1 MEVLEGL
8 QRTASMSIPNG
19 CANRIFQGNMEGGST
34 DALEACGAEHCASGD
49 AVSSEQEETHRY
61 KKTTKGSRIWNFV
74 RRRKGLSTNKDRPQ
88 SMILLGVTSE
98 VSELKKP
105 SFMDRVRS
113 SKKGR
118 SSRTPKNVD
127 LRGSRVQD
135 VCDPEEELPGSG
147 QRAVYRVRRLGD
159 GRRPSRHSYAGYIE
173 DLDSSFEDIELNI
186 SIPELDTTE
195 SKCLRDISGRLHG
208 EDNDG
213 NSHRIPA
220 RKSESLNF
228 EHVKSPAIT
237 EGDNQKRCAVLPQ
250 DSRRGRSSDV
260 WSYLKGISLASKDN
274 SKLADQRAETNFQ
287 NLENTTD
294 HSASYFDFDT
304 RCEENLSQRKKSNGA
319 AKATHFGGVVR
330 FLSSVAEAAR
340 RLRGSSR
347 AFSPDEKR
355 PQRSFRGRRQDVAS
369 PKEGLVIENENAKA
383 FCTVGACL
391 QSPDSGTWENLS
403 FESLAG
409 KEPVQHCRT
418 ADGLKGVGSSGLD
431 SGNDRL
437 NETSPSPFG
446 PEPSMSQLAE
456 LADGS
461 FTELNSKDPS
471 EDLAELPQTTLA
483 EPIEDLGTTPE
494 KTQVMSRDLPP
505 SHDLPVNSLDTVDLG
520 CSPAGSRDFSAE
532 TELQTHLPQVSPT
545 KFDSGDVARAPVVAK
560 DMDPSPAVAQELSE
574 TELDNQ
580 DLRNPELLLQNL
592 SASELEFQDTGSTL
606 ERVVGRDLAPSPDL
620 PVSNLDAAGLGC
632 SPAADGA
639 FPAVTEAQAHLPQ
652 TSLTELDTEDVAC
665 APVIAKDMD
674 PSPAAAQEIS
684 RTELDNQ
691 DLRNPELPLQDLSG
705 GELGIQDLGSTP
717 EISQVVGRDV
727 PPSPDLPVHQ
737 LGSVDLDHS
746 PAASGDF
753 SAAPEALIHLPQAAL
768 TGEIQDTVSTLE
780 KSQVTGRDLP
790 PSHDIPENILDAADM
805 GCSAVADVD
814 FSVVTFLKC
823 STVKRQGLEQPGGR
837 MKKRGST
844 SFVEQNSVE
853 VMDRVEEFD
862 CSTECRPFQV
872 HVSRIVSSGRL
883 KNGKP
888 TSRPAQPCPQA
899 EPFKALVE
907 RCRSEPLSQSTP
919 MGLDQLGGR
928 MQHLL
933 RRRAENEQA
942 SKTLKV
948 RGNCRNGGRRWN
960 LFKPGAEK
968 LQISRLISG
977 GSIVSAEAV
986 WDHVTMANRELAFK
1000 AGDVIKVLDASNKD
1014 WWWGQIDD
1022 EEGWFPASF
1031 VRLWVNQEDGVEEGT
1046 SEVQNGHLDP
1056 SADCLCLGRTV
1067 QNRDQMRANVINEI
1081 MSTERHYIKHLKDI
1095 CEGYLK
1101 QCRKRRDM
1109 FSDEQLKIIFGN
1121 IEDIYRF
1128 QMGFVRDLEKQ
1139 YNNEDPHLSEIG
1151 PCFLEHQDGFWIYSE
1166 YCNNHLDACM
1176 ELSKLMK
1183 DSRYQHFFEAC
1194 RLLQQMIDIAI
1205 DGFLLTPVQKI
1216 CKYPLQLA
1224 ELLKYT
1230 AQEHSDYRYV
1240 AAALAVMRNVT
1251 LQINERKRRL
1261 ENIDKIA
1268 QWQASVLDWEGDD
1281 ILDRSSELIYTGEMS
1296 WIYQPYGRNQ
1306 QRVFFLFDHQMV
1318 LCKKELLGS
1327 TFTFTSSTQEPH
1339 WSQGQL
1345 LLHPRRRNVWT
1356 SSVRHVQ
1363 THGLSSGSTK
1373 LDLIRRDILY
1383 YKGRIDMDKYEVV
1396 DIEDGRD
1403 DDFNV
1408 SMKNAFKLHNK
1419 ETEEMHLFFAKK
1431 LEEKL
1436 RWLRAFREERKMV
1449 KEDEKIGFEISENQK
1464 RQAAMTVKKVS
1475 KQKGVSYSKSVPPA
1489 YPPPQD
1495 PLNQGQYM
1503 VTDGISQSQVFEFT
1517 EPRRSQAPFWQ
1528 NFSRE

>member
-1 MEVLEGL
+1 MEVTEGCHHTGPL
-8 QRTASMSIPNG
+8 TAPNG
-19 CANRIFQGNMEGGST
+19 YTNRIFQANMEAGST
-34 DALEACGAEHCASGD
+34 DMLEVCGAEHCTSRD
-49 AVSSEQEETHRY
+49 AIRNEQEEAPRY
-61 KKTTKGSRIWNFV
+61 KKMTKGNRIWNFV
-74 RRRKGLSTNKDRPQ
+74 RRRKGLSASKERPQ

-105 SFMDRVRS
+105 SFMDRVRPL
-113 SKKGR
+113 KKGR
-118 SSRTPKNVD
+118 TSRMPKNVD
-127 LRGSRVQD
+127 LRPSGVQ
-135 VCDPEEELPGSG
+135 VASCDPEEDHHASG
-147 QRAVYRVRRLGD
+147 QRAVYRVKKLGD
-159 GRRPSRHSYAGYIE
+159 SRRPSRHSYAGYID

-186 SIPELDTTE
+186 SIPEMDASE
-195 SKCLRDISGRLHG
+195 SKCLRDISVRLHS
-208 EDNDG
+208 EDNDS
-213 NSHRIPA
+213 NFHKIPA

-228 EHVKSPAIT
+228 ENLKSPAVT
-237 EGDNQKRCAVLPQ
+237 EGDSQKRCTVLPQ
-250 DSRRGRSSDV
+250 ESRRGRSSDV
-260 WSYLKGISLASKDN
+260 WSYLKGISLTSKDN
-274 SKLADQRAETNFQ
+274 SKLPDQRTETSFQ
-287 NLENTTD
+287 NLENIND
-294 HSASYFDFDT
+294 SASYFDFDM

-319 AKATHFGGVVR
+319 TKATHFGGVVK
-330 FLSSVAEAAR
+330 FFTSMAEAAR

-355 PQRSFRGRRQDVAS
+355 PQRSFRSWRQDVPS
-369 PKEGLVIENENAKA
+369 HKEGLVIENESARA

-391 QSPDSGTWENLS
+391 QSPDSGTWDNLS
-403 FESLAG
+403 FESLVG
-409 KEPVQHCRT
+409 KEPAQHYKT
-418 ADGLKGVGSSGLD
+418 TEVSQDIGSSAL
-431 SGNDRL
+431 SNENDRL
-437 NETSPSPFG
+437 NETSHSPFG
-446 PEPSMSQLAE
+446 PATSHPPE
-456 LADGS
+456 LADDS
-461 FTELNSKDPS
+461 FTDLNTKDPS
-471 EDLAELPQTTLA
+471 EDLINFPQTTLTEQIQDSDSTLEKTRVVGKDVPCFQDILVNNLDTVDLSHSPAADGDCSALTEALIHLPQTTL
-483 EPIEDLGTTPE
+483 
-494 KTQVMSRDLPP
+494 
-505 SHDLPVNSLDTVDLG
+505 
-520 CSPAGSRDFSAE
+520 
-532 TELQTHLPQVSPT
+532 T
-545 KFDSGDVARAPVVAK
+545 KIDIK
-560 DMDPSPAVAQELSE
+560 DMVCAPAVAEELDPSPEVAQELSK
-574 TELDNQ
+574 TELD
-580 DLRNPELLLQNL
+580 
-592 SASELEFQDTGSTL
+592 
-606 ERVVGRDLAPSPDL
+606 V
-620 PVSNLDAAGLGC
+620 
-632 SPAADGA
+632 
-639 FPAVTEAQAHLPQ
+639 
-652 TSLTELDTEDVAC
+652 
-665 APVIAKDMD
+665 
-674 PSPAAAQEIS
+674 
-684 RTELDNQ
+684 Q
-691 DLRNPELPLQDLSG
+691 DLRNPELPLQDLSRG
-705 GELGIQDLGSTP
+705 ELGIQDSGSTPERGQIVGMDVPCSQDLPVNNLDAENLGCSLAADGDLPAVAEALIHLPQTTLTKIDIKDMVCAPAVAKELDPSPEVAQELSKTELDVQDLRNPELPLQDLSRGELGIQDLGSTP
-717 EISQVVGRDV
+717 EKRQVLGIDVPCSQHLPVNNLDTGDLSCSLAADGDCFAVTEALIHLPQITLSREIQDTDSTLEKRQVVGRDV
-727 PPSPDLPVHQ
+727 PCSQDLPVNN
-737 LGSVDLDHS
+737 
-746 PAASGDF
+746 
-753 SAAPEALIHLPQAAL
+753 
-768 TGEIQDTVSTLE
+768 T
-780 KSQVTGRDLP
+780 
-790 PSHDIPENILDAADM
+790 DAADL
-805 GCSAVADVD
+805 GCSPVADVD
-814 FSVVTFLKC
+814 FSVVTFVKHA
-823 STVKRQGLEQPGGR
+823 TVKGQVVEQTDCR
-837 MKKRGST
+837 IKQRGVP
-844 SFVEQNSVE
+844 SFVEQDSAE
-853 VMDRVEEFD
+853 VTDGLDQFD
-862 CSTECRPFQV
+862 CNDQCRPFQV

-888 TSRPAQPCPQA
+888 MSHPSQPSPQA
-899 EPFKALVE
+899 PPFKVLVE

-933 RRRAENEQA
+933 RRRAENEEA

-1046 SEVQNGHLDP
+1046 SDVQNGHLDP

-1318 LCKKELLGS
+1318 LCKK
-1327 TFTFTSSTQEPH
+1327 
-1339 WSQGQL
+1339 
-1345 LLHPRRRNVWT
+1345 
-1356 SSVRHVQ
+1356 
-1363 THGLSSGSTK
+1363 
-1373 LDLIRRDILY
+1373 DLIRRDILY

-1475 KQKGVSYSKSVPPA
+1475 KQKDTGQQERSSWPALLLRWFHAIQRKSRIFGPGKENRSK
-1489 YPPPQD
+1489 YNKY
-1495 PLNQGQYM
+1495 L
-1503 VTDGISQSQVFEFT
+1503 
-1517 EPRRSQAPFWQ
+1517 
-1528 NFSRE
+1528 

>member
-1 MEVLEGL
+1 MEVVEH
-8 QRTASMSIPNG
+8 TAPVTVPNG
-19 CANRIFQGNMEGGST
+19 YANRVFQGNMEEGST
-34 DALEACGAEHCASGD
+34 DALEACGAERCTSSD
-49 AVSSEQEETHRY
+49 AIPSEREEPPRY
-61 KKTTKGSRIWNFV
+61 KKMTKGSRIWNFV
-74 RRRKGLSTNKDRPQ
+74 RRRKGLSTSKDRPQ
-88 SMILLGVTSE
+88 SMILLGVASE
-98 VSELKKP
+98 APELKKP
-105 SFMDRVRS
+105 SFMERVRS

-127 LRGSRVQD
+127 LRASRGQVA
-135 VCDPEEELPGSG
+135 CDPEEEPPASG
-147 QRAVYRVRRLGD
+147 QRAVYRVKKLGD

-186 SIPELDTTE
+186 SIPELDATE
-195 SKCLRDISGRLHG
+195 SKCLRDINVRLHS

-213 NSHRIPA
+213 NCHRIAA

-228 EHVKSPAIT
+228 ENLKSPAT
-237 EGDNQKRCAVLPQ
+237 AEGDSQKRCAVLPQ
-250 DSRRGRSSDV
+250 ESRRGRSSDV
-260 WSYLKGISLASKDN
+260 WSYLKGISLTSKDN
-274 SKLADQRAETNFQ
+274 SKLLDQRPETNFQ

-304 RCEENLSQRKKSNGA
+304 RCEENPSQRKKTNGA
-319 AKATHFGGVVR
+319 SKATHFGGVVR

-355 PQRSFRGRRQDVAS
+355 PQRSFRGWRPDVAS
-369 PKEGLVIENENAKA
+369 HREGLVIENESAKA

-403 FESLAG
+403 FESLVG
-409 KEPVQHCRT
+409 KEPMQHCRAT
-418 ADGLKGVGSSGLD
+418 EGSKDIGSSALG

-437 NETSPSPFG
+437 NGTSPSPFV
-446 PEPSMSQLAE
+446 PEPSLSHLPE
-456 LADGS
+456 LAGGS

-471 EDLAELPQTTLA
+471 EDLIEVPQTTLTDTVQ
-483 EPIEDLGTTPE
+483 DLGSTSE
-494 KTQVMSRDLPP
+494 RTQVMGRDLPP
-505 SHDLPVNSLDTVDLG
+505 SQDLPRDAVDLG
-520 CSPAGSRDFSAE
+520 HSPAASGDFPAE
-532 TELQTHLPQVSPT
+532 TE
-545 KFDSGDVARAPVVAK
+545 
-560 DMDPSPAVAQELSE
+560 AQI
-574 TELDNQ
+574 
-580 DLRNPELLLQNL
+580 
-592 SASELEFQDTGSTL
+592 
-606 ERVVGRDLAPSPDL
+606 
-620 PVSNLDAAGLGC
+620 
-632 SPAADGA
+632 
-639 FPAVTEAQAHLPQ
+639 HLPQ
-652 TSLTELDTEDVAC
+652 TSPTKLDTEDVAC

-674 PSPAAAQEIS
+674 PSPAAAQEPS
-684 RTELDNQ
+684 KAVLHNQ
-691 DLRNPELPLQDLSG
+691 DLRNPELPLQDLSE
-705 GELGIQDLGSTP
+705 GELGVQDLGSTL
-717 EISQVVGRDV
+717 EKTQVVGRDV
-727 PPSPDLPVHQ
+727 PPSQDLPVNK
-737 LGSVDLDHS
+737 LDTVDLGHS
-746 PAASGDF
+746 PAANGDF
-753 SAAPEALIHLPQAAL
+753 SAVTETLIHLPE
-768 TGEIQDTVSTLE
+768 TTPTEEIQDTVSTLE
-780 KSQVTGRDLP
+780 KSQVMGRDLP
-790 PSHDIPENILDAADM
+790 PSQDLPVNALDTADL

-823 STVKRQGLEQPGGR
+823 STVKRQVLEQTDGR
-837 MKKRGST
+837 FRKRGTT

-853 VMDRVEEFD
+853 LTEGVEGFN
-862 CSTECRPFQV
+862 CSSECRPFQV

-888 TSRPAQPCPQA
+888 ASHPAQPSPQA
-899 EPFKALVE
+899 PPFKVLVE

-1046 SEVQNGHLDP
+1046 SDVQNGHLDP

-1318 LCKKELLGS
+1318 LCKK
-1327 TFTFTSSTQEPH
+1327 
-1339 WSQGQL
+1339 
-1345 LLHPRRRNVWT
+1345 
-1356 SSVRHVQ
+1356 
-1363 THGLSSGSTK
+1363 
-1373 LDLIRRDILY
+1373 DLIRRDILY

-1396 DIEDGRD
+1396 DIDDGRD

-1528 NFSRE
+1528 NFSRLTPFKK

>member
-1 MEVLEGL
+1 MEVLEGCR
-8 QRTASMSIPNG
+8 QTVPVAAPNG
-19 CANRIFQGNMEGGST
+19 YANRLFQGNVEEGSI
-34 DALEACGAEHCASGD
+34 DALESCGAEHC
-49 AVSSEQEETHRY
+49 SSNNAIPNEQEEAPRY
-61 KKTTKGSRIWNFV
+61 KKTTKGNRIWNFV
-74 RRRKGLSTNKDRPQ
+74 RRRKGLSANKGRPQ

-98 VSELKKP
+98 VSELKKT
-105 SFMDRVRS
+105 SFMDRIRP

-118 SSRTPKNVD
+118 TSRVPKNVD
-127 LRGSRVQD
+127 LRASRVQD
-135 VCDPEEELPGSG
+135 ACDPEEDHHGSTG
-147 QRAVYRVRRLGD
+147 QRAVYRVRKLGD
-159 GRRPSRHSYAGYIE
+159 GRRPSRHSYAGYID

-186 SIPELDTTE
+186 SIPDIDASE
-195 SKCLRDISGRLHG
+195 SRCLRDISARLHR
-208 EDNDG
+208 EDND
-213 NSHRIPA
+213 SDCQKAPA
-220 RKSESLNF
+220 RRSESLNF
-228 EHVKSPAIT
+228 ETFKSPAIT
-237 EGDNQKRCAVLPQ
+237 EGDHPRRCPVLSQ
-250 DSRRGRSSDV
+250 ESRRGRSSDV
-260 WSYLKGISLASKDN
+260 WSYLKGISLTSKDN
-274 SKLADQRAETNFQ
+274 SKLADQRVETSFQ

-294 HSASYFDFDT
+294 HSPSDFDFDA
-304 RCEENLSQRKKSNGA
+304 RCEENLSQRKKSNSTT
-319 AKATHFGGVVR
+319 KSTHFGGVVR
-330 FLSSVAEAAR
+330 FLTSVAEAAR

-355 PQRSFRGRRQDVAS
+355 PQQSFRSWRQDVAS
-369 PKEGLVIENENAKA
+369 HKEALVIANESARA

-391 QSPDSGTWENLS
+391 QSPDSVTWDNLS
-403 FESLAG
+403 FESLVG
-409 KEPVQHCRT
+409 KEPTQHCKT
-418 ADGLKGVGSSGLD
+418 AELSEDIGSAALGSE
-431 SGNDRL
+431 NDRF
-437 NETSPSPFG
+437 NRTSLSPFG
-446 PEPSMSQLAE
+446 PEPSMSNLLE
-456 LADGS
+456 LADDS
-461 FTELNSKDPS
+461 FADFNTKDPP
-471 EDLAELPQTTLA
+471 EDLTDFPQTTLAKQTGDSSSTPEKTHVLESDLQRSQGLPENNLDAVDMGSSPAADGDCSALSVVHLPQTTLTKLDTKDMA
-483 EPIEDLGTTPE
+483 CAPVVAKDMDPSLAVAQELSKTELDVQDLSNRELHLPDLSQGELGIEDLGSTLE
-494 KTQVMSRDLPP
+494 ETQVIDGNLQCSQDLPE
-505 SHDLPVNSLDTVDLG
+505 NNVDAADVG
-520 CSPAGSRDFSAE
+520 CSPAADGDCSAV
-532 TELQTHLPQVSPT
+532 TEALVHLPQSALT
-545 KFDSGDVARAPVVAK
+545 KPDTKDMACAPVVAK
-560 DMDPSPAVAQELSE
+560 DMDPSPAVAQELSMI
-574 TELDNQ
+574 ELDMQ
-580 DLRNPELLLQNL
+580 AL
-592 SASELEFQDTGSTL
+592 S
-606 ERVVGRDLAPSPDL
+606 
-620 PVSNLDAAGLGC
+620 
-632 SPAADGA
+632 
-639 FPAVTEAQAHLPQ
+639 
-652 TSLTELDTEDVAC
+652 
-665 APVIAKDMD
+665 
-674 PSPAAAQEIS
+674 
-684 RTELDNQ
+684 
-691 DLRNPELPLQDLSG
+691 NPELPLQDLSQ
-705 GELGIQDLGSTP
+705 GELGIED
-717 EISQVVGRDV
+717 
-727 PPSPDLPVHQ
+727 
-737 LGSVDLDHS
+737 
-746 PAASGDF
+746 SG
-753 SAAPEALIHLPQAAL
+753 
-768 TGEIQDTVSTLE
+768 STLE
-780 KSQVTGRDLP
+780 ETQITDRTLTCSQGLP
-790 PSHDIPENILDAADM
+790 VNILDPIDL
-805 GCSAVADVD
+805 GCSPVADID
-814 FSVVTFLKC
+814 FSVATLLRCATADGPV
-823 STVKRQGLEQPGGR
+823 LER
-837 MKKRGST
+837 TDRRIKKRGTT
-844 SFVEQNSVE
+844 SFVEQHSVE
-853 VMDRVEEFD
+853 VTDGGDQFNCD
-862 CSTECRPFQV
+862 DECQPFQV
-872 HVSRIVSSGRL
+872 HISRILSSGRL
-883 KNGKP
+883 KNGKAISHP
-888 TSRPAQPCPQA
+888 SQPSPQA
-899 EPFKALVE
+899 PPFKVLVE

-1046 SEVQNGHLDP
+1046 SDVQNGHLDP

-1230 AQEHSDYRYV
+1230 AQDHSDYRYV

-1318 LCKKELLGS
+1318 LCKK
-1327 TFTFTSSTQEPH
+1327 
-1339 WSQGQL
+1339 
-1345 LLHPRRRNVWT
+1345 
-1356 SSVRHVQ
+1356 
-1363 THGLSSGSTK
+1363 
-1373 LDLIRRDILY
+1373 DLIRRDILY

>member
-1 MEVLEGL
+1 MEVIEGR
-8 QRTASMSIPNG
+8 QHTGPVIAPNG
-19 CANRIFQGNMEGGST
+19 YANKMFQANMEEGNGNG
-34 DALEACGAEHCASGD
+34 LEICGAEHCTSSD
-49 AVSSEQEETHRY
+49 ANPNEQGEAPRY
-61 KKTTKGSRIWNFV
+61 KKTTKGNRIWNFV
-74 RRRKGLSTNKDRPQ
+74 RRRKGLSANKGRPQ

-105 SFMDRVRS
+105 SFMDRVRPL
-113 SKKGR
+113 KKGR
-118 SSRTPKNVD
+118 TSKMPKNVD
-127 LRGSRVQD
+127 LRASGDQVA
-135 VCDPEEELPGSG
+135 CDPEEDHHVCG
-147 QRAVYRVRRLGD
+147 QRAVYRVKKLGD
-159 GRRPSRHSYAGYIE
+159 SRRPSRHSYAGYID
-173 DLDSSFEDIELNI
+173 DLDSSFEDIDLNI
-186 SIPELDTTE
+186 SIPEIDANE
-195 SKCLRDISGRLHG
+195 GKCLRDISVRLHS
-208 EDNDG
+208 EDNDS
-213 NSHRIPA
+213 NCHRTPA
-220 RKSESLNF
+220 RRSESLNF
-228 EHVKSPAIT
+228 ENFKNPAIT
-237 EGDNQKRCAVLPQ
+237 EGDNQKRCTVLPQ
-250 DSRRGRSSDV
+250 ESRRGRSSDV
-260 WSYLKGISLASKDN
+260 WSYLKGISLTSKDN
-274 SKLADQRAETNFQ
+274 SKLPDQRAETNFQ

-304 RCEENLSQRKKSNGA
+304 RCEENLSQRKKSNSA
-319 AKATHFGGVVR
+319 TKATHFGGVVR
-330 FLSSVAEAAR
+330 FLTSVAEAAR

-355 PQRSFRGRRQDVAS
+355 PQRSFRSWRQDVTS
-369 PKEGLVIENENAKA
+369 HKEGLVIENESTRP

-391 QSPDSGTWENLS
+391 QSPDSGTWDNLS
-403 FESLAG
+403 FESLVG
-409 KEPVQHCRT
+409 KEPMQHCKT
-418 ADGLKGVGSSGLD
+418 TEVTQDIGSSALG
-431 SGNDRL
+431 SENDRL
-437 NETSPSPFG
+437 NETSHSPFG
-446 PEPSMSQLAE
+446 PEPSISHLPE
-456 LADGS
+456 LADDS
-461 FTELNSKDPS
+461 FTELNTRDTS
-471 EDLAELPQTTLA
+471 EDLINDFPQATLTKQ
-483 EPIEDLGTTPE
+483 IQDSGSTPE
-494 KTQVMSRDLPP
+494 KTQVVGGDLPRTQG
-505 SHDLPVNSLDTVDLG
+505 LPVNNLDTADLG
-520 CSPAGSRDFSAE
+520 HSSAVDGGFS
-532 TELQTHLPQVSPT
+532 S
-545 KFDSGDVARAPVVAK
+545 
-560 DMDPSPAVAQELSE
+560 
-574 TELDNQ
+574 
-580 DLRNPELLLQNL
+580 
-592 SASELEFQDTGSTL
+592 
-606 ERVVGRDLAPSPDL
+606 
-620 PVSNLDAAGLGC
+620 
-632 SPAADGA
+632 
-639 FPAVTEAQAHLPQ
+639 VTEALIHLPQ
-652 TSLTELDTEDVAC
+652 TSLTKLDTEDLAY
-665 APVIAKDMD
+665 APVVAKDVD
-674 PSPAAAQEIS
+674 PSPAVPQKLS
-684 RTELDNQ
+684 KTELDMQ
-691 DLRNPELPLQDLSG
+691 DLRNPELPLQDLSR
-705 GELGIQDLGSTP
+705 GELGIQDSGSTL
-717 EISQVVGRDV
+717 EKTQVVGKDL
-727 PPSPDLPVHQ
+727 PCSQDLPVDN
-737 LGSVDLDHS
+737 LDSVDLGHS
-746 PAASGDF
+746 PAANGNS
-753 SAAPEALIHLPQAAL
+753 SAVTEALIHLPQTTL
-768 TGEIQDTVSTLE
+768 TEEMQDTGSTLE
-780 KSQVTGRDLP
+780 KTEVMDRNLPCSQGIPVNNLSAVDL
-790 PSHDIPENILDAADM
+790 D
-805 GCSAVADVD
+805 CSPVADVD

-823 STVKRQGLEQPGGR
+823 STVKGQVLER
-837 MKKRGST
+837 TDCRIKKRGTT

-853 VMDRVEEFD
+853 IMDRVEQFNCND
-862 CSTECRPFQV
+862 KCRPFQV

-888 TSRPAQPCPQA
+888 MSHPSQPSPQTP
-899 EPFKALVE
+899 PFKVLVE

-919 MGLDQLGGR
+919 MGLDQVGGR

-1046 SEVQNGHLDP
+1046 SDVQNGHLDP

-1230 AQEHSDYRYV
+1230 AQDHSDYRYV

-1318 LCKKELLGS
+1318 LCKK
-1327 TFTFTSSTQEPH
+1327 
-1339 WSQGQL
+1339 
-1345 LLHPRRRNVWT
+1345 
-1356 SSVRHVQ
+1356 
-1363 THGLSSGSTK
+1363 
-1373 LDLIRRDILY
+1373 DLIRRDILY

>member
-1 MEVLEGL
+1 MEVIEGR
-8 QRTASMSIPNG
+8 QHTGPVIAPNG
-19 CANRIFQGNMEGGST
+19 YANKMFQANMEEGNGNG
-34 DALEACGAEHCASGD
+34 LEICGAEHCTSSD
-49 AVSSEQEETHRY
+49 ANPNEQGEAPRY
-61 KKTTKGSRIWNFV
+61 KKTTKGNRIWNFV
-74 RRRKGLSTNKDRPQ
+74 RRRKGLSANKGRPQ

-105 SFMDRVRS
+105 SFMDRVRPL
-113 SKKGR
+113 KKGR
-118 SSRTPKNVD
+118 TSKMPKNVD
-127 LRGSRVQD
+127 LRASGDQVA
-135 VCDPEEELPGSG
+135 CDPEEDHHVCG
-147 QRAVYRVRRLGD
+147 QRAVYRVKKLGD
-159 GRRPSRHSYAGYIE
+159 SRRPSRHSYAGYID
-173 DLDSSFEDIELNI
+173 DLDSSFEDIDLNI
-186 SIPELDTTE
+186 SIPEIDANE
-195 SKCLRDISGRLHG
+195 GKCLRDISVRLHS
-208 EDNDG
+208 EDNDS
-213 NSHRIPA
+213 NCHRTPA
-220 RKSESLNF
+220 RRSESLNF
-228 EHVKSPAIT
+228 ENFKNPAIT
-237 EGDNQKRCAVLPQ
+237 EGDNQKRCTVLPQ
-250 DSRRGRSSDV
+250 ESRRGRSSDV
-260 WSYLKGISLASKDN
+260 WSYLKGISLTSKDN
-274 SKLADQRAETNFQ
+274 SKLPDQRAETNFQ

-304 RCEENLSQRKKSNGA
+304 RCEENLSQRKKSNSA
-319 AKATHFGGVVR
+319 TKATHFGGVVR
-330 FLSSVAEAAR
+330 FLTSVAEAAR

-355 PQRSFRGRRQDVAS
+355 PQRSFRSWRQDVTS
-369 PKEGLVIENENAKA
+369 HKEGLVIENESTRP

-391 QSPDSGTWENLS
+391 QSPDSGTWDNLS
-403 FESLAG
+403 FESLVG
-409 KEPVQHCRT
+409 KEPMQHCKT
-418 ADGLKGVGSSGLD
+418 TEVTQDIGSSALG
-431 SGNDRL
+431 SENDRL
-437 NETSPSPFG
+437 NETSHSPFG
-446 PEPSMSQLAE
+446 PEPSISHLPE
-456 LADGS
+456 LADDS
-461 FTELNSKDPS
+461 FTELNTRDTS
-471 EDLAELPQTTLA
+471 EDLINDFPQATLTKQ
-483 EPIEDLGTTPE
+483 IQDSGSTPE
-494 KTQVMSRDLPP
+494 KTQVVGGDLPRTQG
-505 SHDLPVNSLDTVDLG
+505 LPVNNLDTADLG
-520 CSPAGSRDFSAE
+520 HSSAVDGGFS
-532 TELQTHLPQVSPT
+532 S
-545 KFDSGDVARAPVVAK
+545 
-560 DMDPSPAVAQELSE
+560 
-574 TELDNQ
+574 
-580 DLRNPELLLQNL
+580 
-592 SASELEFQDTGSTL
+592 
-606 ERVVGRDLAPSPDL
+606 
-620 PVSNLDAAGLGC
+620 
-632 SPAADGA
+632 
-639 FPAVTEAQAHLPQ
+639 VTEALIHLPQ
-652 TSLTELDTEDVAC
+652 TSLTKLDTEDLAY
-665 APVIAKDMD
+665 APVVAKDVD
-674 PSPAAAQEIS
+674 PSPAVPQKLS
-684 RTELDNQ
+684 KTELDMQ
-691 DLRNPELPLQDLSG
+691 DLRNPELPLQDLSR
-705 GELGIQDLGSTP
+705 GELGIQDSGSTL
-717 EISQVVGRDV
+717 EKTQVVGKDL
-727 PPSPDLPVHQ
+727 PCSQDLPVDN
-737 LGSVDLDHS
+737 LDSVDLGHS
-746 PAASGDF
+746 PAANGNS
-753 SAAPEALIHLPQAAL
+753 SAVTEALIHLPQTTL
-768 TGEIQDTVSTLE
+768 TEEMQDTGSTLE
-780 KSQVTGRDLP
+780 KTEVMDRNLPCSQGIPVNNLSAVDL
-790 PSHDIPENILDAADM
+790 D
-805 GCSAVADVD
+805 CSPVADVD

-823 STVKRQGLEQPGGR
+823 STVKGQVLER
-837 MKKRGST
+837 TDCRIKKRGTT

-853 VMDRVEEFD
+853 IMDRVEQFNCND
-862 CSTECRPFQV
+862 KCRPFQV

-888 TSRPAQPCPQA
+888 MSHPSQPSPQTP
-899 EPFKALVE
+899 PFKVLVE

-919 MGLDQLGGR
+919 MGLDQVGGR

-1046 SEVQNGHLDP
+1046 SDVQNGHLDP

-1230 AQEHSDYRYV
+1230 AQDHSDYRYV

-1318 LCKKELLGS
+1318 LCKK
-1327 TFTFTSSTQEPH
+1327 
-1339 WSQGQL
+1339 
-1345 LLHPRRRNVWT
+1345 
-1356 SSVRHVQ
+1356 
-1363 THGLSSGSTK
+1363 
-1373 LDLIRRDILY
+1373 DLIRRDILY

-1475 KQKGVSYSKSVPPA
+1475 KQKESENETSIIFMRRCF
-1489 YPPPQD
+1489 
-1495 PLNQGQYM
+1495 LNIQH
-1503 VTDGISQSQVFEFT
+1503 
-1517 EPRRSQAPFWQ
+1517 
-1528 NFSRE
+1528 

>member
-1 MEVLEGL
+1 MEE
-8 QRTASMSIPNG
+8 
-19 CANRIFQGNMEGGST
+19 GST
-34 DALEACGAEHCASGD
+34 DALEVCSAENCPSSN
-49 AVSSEQEETHRY
+49 AVPNEREEVPRY
-61 KKTTKGSRIWNFV
+61 KKTTKGNRIWNFV
-74 RRRKGLSTNKDRPQ
+74 RRRKGLSANKGRPQ

-105 SFMDRVRS
+105 SFMDRVRPL
-113 SKKGR
+113 KKGR
-118 SSRTPKNVD
+118 TSRMPKNVD
-127 LRGSRVQD
+127 LSSSRVQ
-135 VCDPEEELPGSG
+135 VACDPEEDHHASG
-147 QRAVYRVRRLGD
+147 QRAVYRVKKLGD
-159 GRRPSRHSYAGYIE
+159 GRRPSRHSYAGYID

-186 SIPELDTTE
+186 SIHEIDANE
-195 SKCLRDISGRLHG
+195 SKCLRDISGRLHS
-208 EDNDG
+208 EDNDS
-213 NSHRIPA
+213 NCHRIPA
-220 RKSESLNF
+220 RKNESVNF
-228 EHVKSPAIT
+228 ENFKSPAIT
-237 EGDNQKRCAVLPQ
+237 EEDSQKRCAVLPRE
-250 DSRRGRSSDV
+250 SRRGRSSDV
-260 WSYLKGISLASKDN
+260 WSYLKGISLTSKDN
-274 SKLADQRAETNFQ
+274 SKPPDQRAETNFQ
-287 NLENTTD
+287 NLENITD
-294 HSASYFDFDT
+294 HSPSYVDFDT
-304 RCEENLSQRKKSNGA
+304 RCEENFSKQKKSDSA
-319 AKATHFGGVVR
+319 TKATHFGGVVR
-330 FLSSVAEAAR
+330 FFTSVAEAAR
-340 RLRGSSR
+340 RLRGTSR

-355 PQRSFRGRRQDVAS
+355 PQRSFRRWKQDVTT
-369 PKEGLVIENENAKA
+369 PKDGLVIENESATA

-391 QSPDSGTWENLS
+391 QSPDSGTWDNLS
-403 FESLAG
+403 FESVVG
-409 KEPVQHCRT
+409 KEPMQHCKT
-418 ADGLKGVGSSGLD
+418 VEVPQDIVSSALGSE
-431 SGNDRL
+431 NDRF
-437 NETSPSPFG
+437 NETSLSPFG
-446 PEPSMSQLAE
+446 PEPSISHQPE
-456 LADGS
+456 LADDS
-461 FTELNSKDPS
+461 FTELNTKDPS
-471 EDLAELPQTTLA
+471 EDLIVFPQLPLTKQIQDWGSTL
-483 EPIEDLGTTPE
+483 E
-494 KTQVMSRDLPP
+494 KTQVMGRDLPCSP
-505 SHDLPVNSLDTVDLG
+505 QGLPVNDLDPVDLGCSPAADGDFSAVTEALIHVPQTSLTKLDTEDVACAPVAAKDMDPSPAVAQELSRTELDMQDLRNPELSLQDLSGGERGIQDAGSPLEKTQVMGRDLPCSPQGLPVNNQDTVDLG
-520 CSPAGSRDFSAE
+520 CSPAADGDFFVVSEA
-532 TELQTHLPQVSPT
+532 LILLPQTLLT
-545 KFDSGDVARAPVVAK
+545 KLDTEDVACAPVVAK
-560 DMDPSPAVAQELSE
+560 DMDPSPAVAQELSR
-574 TELDNQ
+574 TELDMQ
-580 DLRNPELLLQNL
+580 DLRNPEL
-592 SASELEFQDTGSTL
+592 
-606 ERVVGRDLAPSPDL
+606 
-620 PVSNLDAAGLGC
+620 C
-632 SPAADGA
+632 
-639 FPAVTEAQAHLPQ
+639 
-652 TSLTELDTEDVAC
+652 
-665 APVIAKDMD
+665 
-674 PSPAAAQEIS
+674 
-684 RTELDNQ
+684 
-691 DLRNPELPLQDLSG
+691 LQDLSR
-705 GELGIQDLGSTP
+705 GELGIQDAGSP
-717 EISQVVGRDV
+717 
-727 PPSPDLPVHQ
+727 
-737 LGSVDLDHS
+737 
-746 PAASGDF
+746 
-753 SAAPEALIHLPQAAL
+753 
-768 TGEIQDTVSTLE
+768 LE
-780 KSQVTGRDLP
+780 KTQVMGRDLP
-790 PSHDIPENILDAADM
+790 CSPQGLPVNNLDPVDL
-805 GCSAVADVD
+805 GCPLVADVD
-814 FSVVTFLKC
+814 FSVVTFSKC
-823 STVKRQGLEQPGGR
+823 ATVKEQLLEQTDCHV
-837 MKKRGST
+837 KKRVTT

-853 VMDRVEEFD
+853 ITGRVEQFD
-862 CSTECRPFQV
+862 CNVECRPFQV

-888 TSRPAQPCPQA
+888 MSHPSQPSPQA
-899 EPFKALVE
+899 PPFKVLVE

-919 MGLDQLGGR
+919 MGLDQVGGR

-1046 SEVQNGHLDP
+1046 SDVQNGHLDP

-1230 AQEHSDYRYV
+1230 AQDHSDYRYV

-1318 LCKKELLGS
+1318 LCKK
-1327 TFTFTSSTQEPH
+1327 
-1339 WSQGQL
+1339 
-1345 LLHPRRRNVWT
+1345 
-1356 SSVRHVQ
+1356 
-1363 THGLSSGSTK
+1363 
-1373 LDLIRRDILY
+1373 DLIRRDILY

-1528 NFSRE
+1528 NFSRLTPFKK

>member
-1 MEVLEGL
+1 MEVIEGR
-8 QRTASMSIPNG
+8 QHTGPVIAPNG
-19 CANRIFQGNMEGGST
+19 YASRIFQANMEEGST
-34 DALEACGAEHCASGD
+34 ETLDVCGAERCT
-49 AVSSEQEETHRY
+49 SSNAISNEREEAPRY
-61 KKTTKGSRIWNFV
+61 KKATKGNRIWNFV
-74 RRRKGLSTNKDRPQ
+74 RRRKGLSTNKGRPQ

-105 SFMDRVRS
+105 SFLDRVRPL
-113 SKKGR
+113 KKGR
-118 SSRTPKNVD
+118 TSRMPKNVD
-127 LRGSRVQD
+127 LRASRVQ
-135 VCDPEEELPGSG
+135 VACDPEEDHQASG
-147 QRAVYRVRRLGD
+147 QRAVYRVKKLGD
-159 GRRPSRHSYAGYIE
+159 SRRPSRHSYAGYID

-186 SIPELDTTE
+186 SIPETDDNE
-195 SKCLRDISGRLHG
+195 SKCLRDISVRLHS
-208 EDNDG
+208 EDNDS
-213 NSHRIPA
+213 NCHRIPA

-228 EHVKSPAIT
+228 ENFKSPAIT
-237 EGDNQKRCAVLPQ
+237 EGDNQKRCTVLPQ
-250 DSRRGRSSDV
+250 ESRRGRSSDV
-260 WSYLKGISLASKDN
+260 WSYLKGISLTSKDN
-274 SKLADQRAETNFQ
+274 SKLPDQRAETNFQ
-287 NLENTTD
+287 NLENITD
-294 HSASYFDFDT
+294 HSTPYFDFDM
-304 RCEENLSQRKKSNGA
+304 RCEENLSQRKKSNSA
-319 AKATHFGGVVR
+319 TKATHFGGVVR
-330 FLSSVAEAAR
+330 FFTSVAEAAR

-355 PQRSFRGRRQDVAS
+355 PQRSFRSWRQDVTS
-369 PKEGLVIENENAKA
+369 HKEDLVIENESARA

-391 QSPDSGTWENLS
+391 QSPDSGTWDNLS
-403 FESLAG
+403 FESLVG
-409 KEPVQHCRT
+409 KEPMQHCKT
-418 ADGLKGVGSSGLD
+418 TGVSQDIGSSALG
-431 SGNDRL
+431 SENDRF
-437 NETSPSPFG
+437 NETSLSPFG
-446 PEPSMSQLAE
+446 PEPSISHLPE
-456 LADGS
+456 LANDC
-461 FTELNSKDPS
+461 FTELNTKDPS
-471 EDLAELPQTTLA
+471 KDLIDIPQTT
-483 EPIEDLGTTPE
+483 PTKQIQVSGTIPE
-494 KTQVMSRDLPP
+494 KTQVVGGDLPC
-505 SHDLPVNSLDTVDLG
+505 SQGLPVNNLDTADLG
-520 CSPAGSRDFSAE
+520 HSSAADGDSSAV
-532 TELQTHLPQVSPT
+532 TEALIQLPQTSLT
-545 KFDSGDVARAPVVAK
+545 KLDTEDMACAPVVAK
-560 DMDPSPAVAQELSE
+560 DMDPSPAVAQELSK
-574 TELDNQ
+574 TELD
-580 DLRNPELLLQNL
+580 
-592 SASELEFQDTGSTL
+592 
-606 ERVVGRDLAPSPDL
+606 
-620 PVSNLDAAGLGC
+620 
-632 SPAADGA
+632 
-639 FPAVTEAQAHLPQ
+639 
-652 TSLTELDTEDVAC
+652 
-665 APVIAKDMD
+665 M
-674 PSPAAAQEIS
+674 
-684 RTELDNQ
+684 Q
-691 DLRNPELPLQDLSG
+691 DLRNPELPWQDLSRG
-705 GELGIQDLGSTP
+705 DLGIRDSGSTP
-717 EISQVVGRDV
+717 EETQVVGRDL
-727 PPSPDLPVHQ
+727 PCSQGLPVNN
-737 LGSVDLDHS
+737 LDTVDLGFS
-746 PAASGDF
+746 PAADGDS
-753 SAAPEALIHLPQAAL
+753 SAVTQALIHLTQMTL
-768 TGEIQDTVSTLE
+768 TKEIQDTGSTLE
-780 KSQVTGRDLP
+780 KTQVMGRGRDLP
-790 PSHDIPENILDAADM
+790 RSQDLPVNNLDAADL
-805 GCSAVADVD
+805 GCSPVADVD

-823 STVKRQGLEQPGGR
+823 ATVKGQILEQTDCR
-837 MKKRGST
+837 IKKRGTT

-853 VMDRVEEFD
+853 VTDSGEQFN
-862 CSTECRPFQV
+862 CNNECHPFQV
-872 HVSRIVSSGRL
+872 HISRIVSSGRL

-888 TSRPAQPCPQA
+888 MSHPSQPSPQA
-899 EPFKALVE
+899 PPFKVLVE

-919 MGLDQLGGR
+919 MGLDQVGGR

-933 RRRAENEQA
+933 RRRAENEQS

-1046 SEVQNGHLDP
+1046 SDVQNGHLDP

-1230 AQEHSDYRYV
+1230 AQDHSDYRYV

-1318 LCKKELLGS
+1318 LCKK
-1327 TFTFTSSTQEPH
+1327 
-1339 WSQGQL
+1339 
-1345 LLHPRRRNVWT
+1345 
-1356 SSVRHVQ
+1356 
-1363 THGLSSGSTK
+1363 
-1373 LDLIRRDILY
+1373 DLIRRDILY

-1475 KQKGVSYSKSVPPA
+1475 KQKESENETSIIFMRRCF
-1489 YPPPQD
+1489 
-1495 PLNQGQYM
+1495 LNIQH
-1503 VTDGISQSQVFEFT
+1503 
-1517 EPRRSQAPFWQ
+1517 
-1528 NFSRE
+1528 